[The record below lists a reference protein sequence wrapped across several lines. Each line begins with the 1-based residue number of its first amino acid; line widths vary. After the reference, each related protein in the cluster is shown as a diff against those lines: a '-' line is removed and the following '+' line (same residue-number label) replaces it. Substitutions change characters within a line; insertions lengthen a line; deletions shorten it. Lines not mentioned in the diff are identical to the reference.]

1 MVNKILRLEQEGE
14 RLHAVMNDLESKN
27 KNIMDKGKRY
37 YNMIRDHENKMYT
50 WVLVPRLIIVPYS
63 PVNRNF

>member
-1 MVNKILRLEQEGE
+1 MVEMSLVMPRFIRAEPGMVNKILRLEQEGE

-50 WVLVPRLIIVPYS
+50 
-63 PVNRNF
+63 